1 MKISLTFRFHT
12 PLNISV
18 PFFVSCVS
26 SSDGSSEAQVKV
38 ISSELGGVVVFFFFF
53 FKPTA

>member
-18 PFFVSCVS
+18 LFFVSCVS

-53 FKPTA
+53 KPTA